1 MIIRRSKNETMIIR
15 ENETEIRR
23 SKTNKNW
30 PGNLIILKNVS
41 MVTFIEDL
49 RRPLVCAYIGSMPTF
64 TELHKRCQL
73 GTAGGPSVVGGSP
86 SSARPPPWGR
96 WLQRPRRSPSSSS
109 SPYRRPAGAE
119 PPRAHTS
126 PPCCR
131 CGAHTVGRHPLDCQS
146 WRHRRRILNR
156 QQTSPAGAPRLPRVP
171 RRPLLL
177 SALTRRSLLPL

>member
-1 MIIRRSKNETMIIR
+1 
-15 ENETEIRR
+15 
-23 SKTNKNW
+23 
-30 PGNLIILKNVS
+30 

-49 RRPLVCAYIGSMPTF
+49 WRPLVCAYIGSMPTF
-64 TELHKRCQL
+64 TELHKRYQS
-73 GTAGGPSVVGGSP
+73 GTAGGPSVVGGSL

-96 WLQRPRRSPSSSS
+96 WLQWPRCSPSSSS
-109 SPYRRPAGAE
+109 SPYRQLARAE

-131 CGAHTVGRHPLDCQS
+131 CGTHTARRHPLDCQS

-156 QQTSPAGAPRLPRVP
+156 QRTCQNPPPGKRDVGGNRATRHADASRRTKPLTSPAGAPRLPRVP

-177 SALTRRSLLPL
+177 PALTRRSLLPL